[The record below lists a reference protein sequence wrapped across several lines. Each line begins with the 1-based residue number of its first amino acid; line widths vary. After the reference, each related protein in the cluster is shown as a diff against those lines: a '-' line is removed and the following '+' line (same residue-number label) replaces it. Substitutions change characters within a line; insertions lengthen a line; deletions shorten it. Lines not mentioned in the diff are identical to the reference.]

1 MQHQMRLR
9 KRPSGAKAAGRIK
22 TRRRR
27 TRKTR
32 PLLVWTPITSPWARR
47 TATTMTTT
55 MAPGRHRDEIRAK
68 DEAGS
73 LWKRVE
79 VCTEAWAVCA
89 CMPACIYSSSFLMSS
104 QDPNSGGKAEAPG
117 FFFMHWLG
125 ASVCSSCRYIYV
137 PNYGDDVGRPRTEVC
152 DLCR

>member
-1 MQHQMRLR
+1 MFLEPETRGGSLQVTIFSPINMQAVDWSSRSLF
-9 KRPSGAKAAGRIK
+9 KRIQSRNYPKGG
-22 TRRRR
+22 
-27 TRKTR
+27 
-32 PLLVWTPITSPWARR
+32 PGE
-47 TATTMTTT
+47 
-55 MAPGRHRDEIRAK
+55 APGLPPAIMVNEIRAK

-89 CMPACIYSSSFLMSS
+89 CMPACIYSSSFLTSS
-104 QDPNSGGKAEAPG
+104 QDPNSGGKAEAPV
-117 FFFMHWLG
+117 FFMHGLG